1 MDKNKAT
8 WELDEGGAGGE
19 EGGEEGGGDSQHTGH
34 TSKLGTSGQGKK
46 RRREGQMFLEFSFL
60 TTKIENIDK
69 DKSGEHISQGFGQGQ
84 FW

>member
-1 MDKNKAT
+1 MDENKAT

-34 TSKLGTSGQGKK
+34 TSKLGPSGQGKK
-46 RRREGQMFLEFSFL
+46 KVDKKVFFSL
-60 TTKIENIDK
+60 STKIENIDK
-69 DKSGEHISQGFGQGQ
+69 EWSGEHISQGFSQGQ

>member
-1 MDKNKAT
+1 MVIVVSPKEQVNGGLNPFFCQRYSVDENKAT

-46 RRREGQMFLEFSFL
+46 
-60 TTKIENIDK
+60 K
-69 DKSGEHISQGFGQGQ
+69 
-84 FW
+84 